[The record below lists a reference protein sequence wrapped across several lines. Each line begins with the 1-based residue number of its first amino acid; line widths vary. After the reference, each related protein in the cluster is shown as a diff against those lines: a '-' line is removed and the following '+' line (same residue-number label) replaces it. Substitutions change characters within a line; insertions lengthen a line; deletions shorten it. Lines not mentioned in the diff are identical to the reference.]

1 MVTGLEIPP
10 GPGLGGFFCPHSAT
24 GVAFGLFVPVHCGY
38 NTGMAEQPQP
48 AARGGRIAYRELTA
62 YLEHVHGIN
71 ADVVKL
77 SFK

>member
-1 MVTGLEIPP
+1 MT
-10 GPGLGGFFCPHSAT
+10 
-24 GVAFGLFVPVHCGY
+24 
-38 NTGMAEQPQP
+38 EQPQP